1 MKKIL
6 FCLMFLGALVSC
18 EQQNMNVSKKNV
30 QQLDKNTALSK
41 IQKLCNDFESVDSV
55 RIIRNRTSD
64 QDANW
69 EAILRM
75 DGTGASIAYIAAI
88 ESFLFEAAVPAA
100 AIAAVVFSV
109 AEYERQQQ
117 SDSTANNYYPAIDP
131 LCPIKAG
138 WQYDVIP
145 INHESAA
152 LGASI
157 GYYHNAML
165 SEIVTNNI
173 PLNTT
178 SIGVNYYTVS
188 QIYGYLIDDTY
199 VYDAFNLLSQS
210 NLNPLSLSE
219 YLDSDELTFLK
230 YYNSVIPFRSESD
243 RASVRSQF
251 VDIISCSSL
260 DHDDALLC
268 SIMTTYYSSFIWNR
282 LL

>member
-41 IQKLCNDFESVDSV
+41 IQKLCNDFTLSDSV
-55 RIIRNRTSD
+55 KTIRNRNNPDTD
-64 QDANW
+64 W
-69 EAILRM
+69 ELILGM
-75 DGTGASIAYIAAI
+75 DGTGASLAYLAAI
-88 ESFLFEAAVPAA
+88 ESFLFEAAIPAA

-117 SDSTANNYYPAIDP
+117 SDSTANNFYPAIDP

-219 YLDSDELTFLK
+219 YLDSDELTFLN
-230 YYNSVIPFRSESD
+230 YYNSVIPFLSESD
-243 RASVRSQF
+243 RASFTSQF